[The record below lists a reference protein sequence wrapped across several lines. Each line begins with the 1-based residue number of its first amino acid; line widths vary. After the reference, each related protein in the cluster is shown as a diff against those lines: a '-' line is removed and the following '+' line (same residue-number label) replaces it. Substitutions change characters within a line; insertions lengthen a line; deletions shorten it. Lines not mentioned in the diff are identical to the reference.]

1 MLFCTSVDET
11 THGIAE
17 RIHQQRG
24 GGDDHETTQYHQ
36 HSGRQALLA
45 AHFAREHLMQRIQG
59 YGQNQRPDHQRQE
72 GRKDPIAERYHRDDQ
87 PGANQDIE
95 QSRGYAVCQLLVGGR
110 RRIHSSFPVA
120 VWPLSGQEPTPG
132 VGQATVAVV
141 DYGAGRGRGT
151 TWRVL
156 LAAT

>member
-1 MLFCTSVDET
+1 MRSPTAGHSFTLSRGAGITSVLFCTSSMKPRTESPSEFISSVVGVT
-11 THGIAE
+11 IT
-17 RIHQQRG
+17 R
-24 GGDDHETTQYHQ
+24 TTQYHQ

-45 AHFAREHLMQRIQG
+45 AHSAREHLMQRIQG

-72 GRKDPIAERYHRDDQ
+72 GRKNPIAERYHRDDQ

-120 VWPLSGQEPTPG
+120 VSH
-132 VGQATVAVV
+132 
-141 DYGAGRGRGT
+141 
-151 TWRVL
+151 
-156 LAAT
+156 